1 MAMLHFGGRITF
13 GMDVGD
19 LLQFQRA
26 FKGNRESVSAAQK
39 QKAMSVFVFCSDGAD
54 LLISLQGFF
63 YFFGDTIQLMEKFLK
78 PLAANGTPF
87 YSRFQSDHGTNTENL
102 RGGKEGD

>member
-1 MAMLHFGGRITF
+1 MGCGGNEYGRQVFIHQGDMAMLHVGGRITF
-13 GMDVGD
+13 GMDGGD

-26 FKGNRESVSAAQK
+26 CKGNRESVSASQK

-78 PLAANGTPF
+78 PLAANGTDRK
-87 YSRFQSDHGTNTENL
+87 SVV
-102 RGGKEGD
+102 